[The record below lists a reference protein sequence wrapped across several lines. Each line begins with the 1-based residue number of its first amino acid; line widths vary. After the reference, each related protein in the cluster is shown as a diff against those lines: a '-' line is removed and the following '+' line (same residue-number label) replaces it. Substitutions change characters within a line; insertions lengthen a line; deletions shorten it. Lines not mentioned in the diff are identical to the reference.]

1 MLSSKNMLLRDWQ
14 INFKNFIC
22 DQEAVNFVAVPLTG
36 LDIYKA
42 NYFAKLTIALKNK
55 FTNTAKYLQ
64 DKFTKLAFK
73 YIFLHQSAI
82 GNLDEYGDLFPTFLK
97 ENDLA
102 LASDLAS
109 IDLMIFNTVTNYA
122 TDMLD
127 SSQAINVIVED
138 LDRLC
143 FILNKAV
150 NLVQVSRAA
159 YQLWEAMAEDKTVAN
174 EIDLETQGLIS
185 YPKQFKA
192 VLRSINIGQYHWLK
206 AVQQN
211 KNILA
216 ATEIALMYDLQFEL
230 KQILNFCFKHKLVS
244 EIFYQKE
251 T

>member
-1 MLSSKNMLLRDWQ
+1 MLLREWQ

-22 DQEAVNFVAVPLTG
+22 DQEAVNFVAMPLTG

-42 NYFAKLTIALKNK
+42 NYFAKLTMALKNK

-64 DKFTKLAFK
+64 DRFAKLAFK
-73 YIFLHQSAI
+73 YIFLHQSTS
-82 GNLDEYGDLFPTFLK
+82 GNLDEYGNLFPTFLK

-122 TDMLD
+122 ANVFD
-127 SSQAINVIVED
+127 SSQANNVIIED
-138 LDRLC
+138 LGRLY

-150 NLVQVSRAA
+150 NLAQVSRGA
-159 YQLWEAMAEDKTVAN
+159 YQLWEVIAEDKLIIN
-174 EIDLETQGLIS
+174 EIDPEVQGLIS

-192 VLRSINIGQYHWLK
+192 VLKSINIEEYHWFK

-216 ATEIALMYDLQFEL
+216 ATEIALIYDSQFEL
-230 KQILNFCFKHKLVS
+230 NQILNFCFKHKLVS

>member
-1 MLSSKNMLLRDWQ
+1 MLIRDWQ

-22 DQEAVNFVAVPLTG
+22 DQEAVNFVAAPLIG

-55 FTNTAKYLQ
+55 FANTAIYLQ
-64 DKFTKLAFK
+64 DKFAKLAFK
-73 YIFLHQSAI
+73 YIFLHQSTS
-82 GNLDEYGDLFPTFLK
+82 GNLDEYG
-97 ENDLA
+97 
-102 LASDLAS
+102 
-109 IDLMIFNTVTNYA
+109 
-122 TDMLD
+122 
-127 SSQAINVIVED
+127 
-138 LDRLC
+138 RLY

-150 NLVQVSRAA
+150 NLVQVSRGA
-159 YQLWEAMAEDKTVAN
+159 YQLWEVIAEDKLVIN
-174 EIDLETQGLIS
+174 EIDPEAQGLIS

-192 VLRSINIGQYHWLK
+192 VLKSINIGEYHWLK

-216 ATEIALMYDLQFEL
+216 ATEIALIYDSQFEL
-230 KQILNFCFKHKLVS
+230 NQILNFCFKHKLVS